1 MAFKGALLEGVTGLE
16 ILFIEKDNPNYGQ
29 TNKRINIYTIKGK
42 LTLDYFVEE
51 ENLSEVSK
59 ATLQTMIDNKIN
71 EVGVSH
77 KFDEIQGVD
86 ISEELEG

>member
-1 MAFKGALLEGVTGLE
+1 M
-16 ILFIEKDNPNYGQ
+16 LFIEKDNPNYVADSKQ
-29 TNKRINIYTIKGK
+29 IRYNTIKGR
-42 LTLDYFVEE
+42 LTLDYFVED

-77 KFDEIQGVD
+77 KFEEIQGVD

>member
-1 MAFKGALLEGVTGLE
+1 MHGLDL
-16 ILFIEKDNPNYGQ
+16 LFIEKDNPNLCNSDKQIKYH
-29 TNKRINIYTIKGK
+29 TIKGK
-42 LTLDYFVEE
+42 LTLDYFVED

-77 KFDEIQGVD
+77 KFEEIQGVD

>member
-1 MAFKGALLEGVTGLE
+1 M
-16 ILFIEKDNPNYGQ
+16 LFIEKDNPILLQKG
-29 TNKRINIYTIKGK
+29 KRIKIHTIKGK

-59 ATLQTMIDNKIN
+59 ATLQTMIDTKIN

-77 KFDEIQGVD
+77 KFEEIQGVD

>member
-1 MAFKGALLEGVTGLE
+1 M
-16 ILFIEKDNPNYGQ
+16 LFIEKDNPNYVTPKKQ
-29 TNKRINIYTIKGK
+29 TRYKTIKGK

-77 KFDEIQGVD
+77 KFEEIQGVD